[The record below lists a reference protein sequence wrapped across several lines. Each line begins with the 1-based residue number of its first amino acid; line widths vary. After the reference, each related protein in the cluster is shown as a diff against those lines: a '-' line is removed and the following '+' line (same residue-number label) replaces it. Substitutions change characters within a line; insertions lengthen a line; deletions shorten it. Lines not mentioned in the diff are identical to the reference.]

1 MGSFKHNQKQS
12 ELYDEPLYTH
22 PYYFNYQ
29 LIVNFVL
36 PISLYSSPHYF
47 EAVFR
52 HHVNSPV
59 SISVLIAKIEGLKHN
74 HNIMIT
80 SKVNYSLK

>member
-12 ELYDEPLYTH
+12 ELYDEPLCTH
-22 PYYFNYQ
+22 SYYFNYQ
-29 LIVNFVL
+29 FIVNFVL
-36 PISLYSSPHYF
+36 PISLYSSPRYF

-52 HHVNSPV
+52 HINSSV
-59 SISVLIAKIEGLKHN
+59 SISVLIAKKQGLKQN